1 MSDETEQYPITSVI
15 IVSDKNKCP
24 RGFQPITRAY
34 DDQSDADLWKEGG
47 FASFWSRPVRYLAVS
62 RESPANSVGVHVVM
76 DICIIKEND
85 PVPSGFT
92 AVDYTADSSKEEKS
106 LRKKCLCIRT
116 LPRENATDA
125 VGEIIILNKTK
136 KPPVNYSCAGEVDG
150 AYICF
155 RHVVIPATFGLAIP
169 DRKSGGLYPSIN
181 PSAHN
186 LSDPQLSLSA
196 RSEAPVNALTI
207 RAGDIRKNI
216 KDIPFK
222 LHPLI
227 ESNCAGNRVGFFT
240 FLLLSG
246 SVTTLMFTFNFQEN
260 FLPEI
265 KSYTRDMLDN
275 LYRYEFTIE
284 RDAVRN

>member
-1 MSDETEQYPITSVI
+1 MGAILCALFFQVFPGT
-15 IVSDKNKCP
+15 
-24 RGFQPITRAY
+24 GF
-34 DDQSDADLWKEGG
+34 
-47 FASFWSRPVRYLAVS
+47 
-62 RESPANSVGVHVVM
+62 
-76 DICIIKEND
+76 
-85 PVPSGFT
+85 
-92 AVDYTADSSKEEKS
+92 SS
-106 LRKKCLCIRT
+106 
-116 LPRENATDA
+116 
-125 VGEIIILNKTK
+125 
-136 KPPVNYSCAGEVDG
+136 
-150 AYICF
+150 CF
-155 RHVVIPATFGLAIP
+155 LFKFRFCFC
-169 DRKSGGLYPSIN
+169 RGGLYPSIN